1 MIREYLG
8 AAMKRARYEILS
20 DDGTYYGEIPGFD
33 GVYAN
38 APQLEECRNLLEEIL
53 EEWLLLSLSRGMPVP
68 VVEGLDL
75 KMKETA

>member
-20 DDGTYYGEIPGFD
+20 DDGTFYGEIPSFN

-38 APQLEECRNLLEEIL
+38 APQLEECRNLLEEVL
-53 EEWLLLSLSRGMPVP
+53 EEWVLLRLSRQLPVP
-68 VVEGLDL
+68 IVDGLDL
-75 KMKETA
+75 KIQKSA

>member
-8 AAMKRARYEILS
+8 AAMKRARYEILT

-33 GVYAN
+33 GVYSN

-53 EEWLLLSLSRGMPVP
+53 EEWLLLSLSRGLPVP
-68 VVEGLDL
+68 IVDGLDL
-75 KMKETA
+75 EIKETA